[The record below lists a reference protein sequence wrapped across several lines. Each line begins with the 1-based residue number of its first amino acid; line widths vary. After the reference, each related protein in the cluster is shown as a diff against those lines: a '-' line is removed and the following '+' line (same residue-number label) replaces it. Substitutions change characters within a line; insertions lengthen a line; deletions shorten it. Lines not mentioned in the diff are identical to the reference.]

1 MPGSEISNELVILM
15 GVGVVFVGLIA
26 IIILCSIM
34 GLILR
39 DRKSNKSEET
49 VAQPSASAENYE
61 IPNKQQ
67 FVAAVSA
74 VIAEELGKD
83 ISAIRIHSIKKI

>member
-1 MPGSEISNELVILM
+1 MELSNGFVILM
-15 GVGVVFVGLIA
+15 GMGVVFVGLIA
-26 IIILCSIM
+26 IIILCSIT

-39 DRKSNKSEET
+39 DRKTEKKADDT
-49 VAQPSASAENYE
+49 VAQPTASVENYE

>member
-1 MPGSEISNELVILM
+1 MEISNELVIVL
-15 GVGVVFVGLIA
+15 GIGIVFVGLIS
-26 IIILCSIM
+26 IIILCSIT

-39 DRKSNKSEET
+39 DRKSAKKLDT
-49 VAQPSASAENYE
+49 AVAQPSASAENYE

>member
-1 MPGSEISNELVILM
+1 MEISNELVILM
-15 GVGVVFVGLIA
+15 GIGIVFAGLIS

-39 DRKSNKSEET
+39 DRKSEKKADDA
-49 VAQPSASAENYE
+49 VAQPTASVENYE